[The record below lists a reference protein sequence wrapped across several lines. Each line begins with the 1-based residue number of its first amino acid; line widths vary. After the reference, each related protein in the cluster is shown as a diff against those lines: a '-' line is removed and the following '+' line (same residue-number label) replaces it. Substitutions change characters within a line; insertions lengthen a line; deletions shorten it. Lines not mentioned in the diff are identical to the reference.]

1 MINLTWRIGDFTITK
16 VVETEGTGPN
26 GGSESALADAW
37 PAAIVDIPWLI
48 PDFATPEGHLCMS
61 VHALLIETPNK
72 RLIVDTCIGN
82 DKTRA
87 LPHFD
92 HLHTGF
98 LEDLEAAGWPRESV
112 DAVVCT
118 HLHVDHVGWNTM
130 LVDGKWIPT
139 FPRAEYF
146 MVRAEV
152 DHLERQAGSDNA
164 DLSAFAGAMMDPGN
178 VYNDSVRPVIE
189 GGRAILVEPDAEL
202 APGVRLLPTPGHTP
216 GHVSVHLESGGES
229 AVITGD
235 MMHHPCQIARPQWCS
250 AFDDSPAQSV
260 ATRLAFFER
269 FADTPTLI
277 IGTHF
282 GGPTAGRLVRG
293 NEGYELSV

>member
-1 MINLTWRIGDFTITK
+1 MTNLTWRIGDFTITR
-16 VVETEGTGPN
+16 VVETGGAGPN
-26 GGSESALADAW
+26 GGDESGLPAAW
-37 PAAIVDIPWLI
+37 PDAIIDIPWLI
-48 PDFATPEGHLCMS
+48 PDFATPEGHLRMS
-61 VHALLIETPNK
+61 VHALLVETPEM

-87 LPHFD
+87 IPYFD

-139 FPRAEYF
+139 FPRADYY
-146 MVRAEV
+146 MARSEV
-152 DHLERQAGSDNA
+152 EHLNSQTQSDNA
-164 DLSAFAGAMMDPGN
+164 EFSPYAKAMMDPGN
-178 VYNDSVRPVIE
+178 VYNDSVRPVLDS
-189 GGRAILVEPDAEL
+189 GLAVLVEPNAEL
-202 APGVRLLPTPGHTP
+202 TAGVRLLPTPGHTP

-250 AFDDSPAQSV
+250 AFDDNPPQSI

-269 FADTPTLI
+269 FADTSTLI

-282 GGPTAGRLVRG
+282 GGPTAGRLVRSAD
-293 NEGYELSV
+293 GYQLSV